1 MFETYVA
8 HHKSP
13 INEYD
18 FLAVRQGWN
27 ERHVMVFEGRMCHVA
42 GKVRTRVKKS
52 WGFFNL
58 YTIRFHDNG
67 ECRPIPAGKFNRA
80 AKPAPLPVVA

>member
-1 MFETYVA
+1 MFETYIA

-27 ERHVMVFEGRMCHVA
+27 EMPVMLFEGRLCHVVA
-42 GKVRTRVKKS
+42 TARTRVKKG
-52 WGFFNL
+52 WGYFNS
-58 YTIRFHDNG
+58 YTVQFHDG
-67 ECRPIPAGKFNRA
+67 EIRRIPAGQFNKA
-80 AKPAPLPVVA
+80 AKNAPLPTTD